1 VNGGE
6 DGKQKTVIEFNDV
19 QKSLENIFVHKG
31 TIKEGSIEVGNEQSG
46 A

>member
-6 DGKQKTVIEFNDV
+6 DGKQKTVIEFDDV
-19 QKSLENIFVHKG
+19 QKSLENISVHKG